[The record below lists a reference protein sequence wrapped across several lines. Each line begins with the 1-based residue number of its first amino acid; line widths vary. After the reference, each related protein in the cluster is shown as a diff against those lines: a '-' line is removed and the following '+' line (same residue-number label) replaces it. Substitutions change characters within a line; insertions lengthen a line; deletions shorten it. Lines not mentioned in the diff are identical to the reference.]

1 MWRNYLTVGLRSLLR
16 SKAYTAINVFGLAI
30 GMASC
35 ILILIFVRHEL
46 SYDDALPNAERT
58 FQVQTERVATEEP
71 PSFLQTSFYPAAAL
85 MERDFPQIERTAGT
99 WNTRPVVLIDRQPV
113 YVDMLLADA
122 DLFEVLEL
130 DFVRGDRRTA
140 LRDPDSL
147 VVTET
152 EARRFFGDR
161 DPIGRVLPIVRQ
173 GEQVN
178 LRVTGVLKDLP
189 ENSHFAAGMIGR
201 LHPGAFPTDPEALG
215 AWNRIPGYVYVRLR
229 PGADA
234 AAINAALPAWEQR
247 VIPREST
254 GSGEMSRADRWA
266 LRLTNVRDV
275 HLGAFQENAMTRGSD
290 MRTIVTFSIVAL
302 LILGVACVNFAN
314 LTTARASERTRE
326 VALRKVLGAR
336 RRQLIAQFIGE
347 AVLLAG
353 MAAIVAL
360 AAVELILPAVA
371 GLVDAPLSLSYVG
384 DGGVLLPVLALTLIV
399 GAVGGSYPAFY
410 LSGFRPSAILR
421 AGRFGEGTGSGRLR
435 TVLVVGQFAVSIGL
449 MICTVVVYAQTV
461 HARNADAG
469 YRRDGLLVVE
479 NLSRAQVEPLAE
491 TLVREVARI
500 EGVRAV
506 GRTEI
511 APAEEGRGT
520 THVELPGRGEP
531 VAVGAYVVD
540 PGFLEAMEIE
550 TVAGRGFSAR
560 QALDDATAADDE
572 AWDALANRGIN
583 VVVSEAGARQL
594 GFRTPA
600 EALGR
605 TLRIDSVP
613 STIVGVV
620 RDVQYRSARD
630 EMEPILYIMSRTDH
644 DSMIVRYEGVSPQ
657 AVLERVRAVWR
668 RLVPDVPFEGSF
680 AEDLVAEL
688 YRGEEGRGQ
697 LFALFAGLAIV
708 IGCLGLYALAAFAAE
723 RRTKEIGIRKILGA
737 RTADIVRLLVWQFL
751 RPVVIANLIAW
762 PIAWWAMRDWLNG
775 FSERIDLNP
784 AWFLAAG
791 LIALAIATATIIGHA
806 VRVARANPIHA
817 LRYE

>member
-1 MWRNYLTVGLRSLLR
+1 MR

-46 SYDDALPNAERT
+46 SYDKWLPNAERT
-58 FQVQTERVATEEP
+58 FQVQSERVATEEP
-71 PSFLQTSFYPAAAL
+71 PSFLQTSFYPVAAL
-85 MERDFPQIERTAGT
+85 IERDFPQVERAAAL
-99 WNTRPVVLIDRQPV
+99 WKTRPVVLVQRQPV
-113 YVDMLLADA
+113 YVDMLLADQ

-130 DFVRGDRRTA
+130 EFVRGDRRTA

-147 VVTET
+147 VVTQS
-152 EARRFFGDR
+152 EARRFFGNG
-161 DPIGRVLPIVRQ
+161 DPMGRVLPVVRQ
-173 GEQVN
+173 GETVN
-178 LRVTGVLKDLP
+178 LRVTGVIRDVP
-189 ENSHFAAGMIGR
+189 ENSHLALTLIGR
-201 LHPGAFPTDPEALG
+201 LHPGVFPSEPEALG
-215 AWNRIPGYVYVRLR
+215 AWNRISSYVYVRLR

-247 VIPREST
+247 VIPRSST

-275 HLGAFQENAMTRGSD
+275 HLGAFRESGMTRGGD
-290 MRTIVTFSIVAL
+290 MRTIITFSIVAL
-302 LILGVACVNFAN
+302 LILAVACVNFAN

-336 RRQLIAQFIGE
+336 RGQLIAQFIGE

-353 MAAIVAL
+353 MAAVVAL
-360 AAVELILPAVA
+360 AAAELALPAVA
-371 GLVDAPLSLSYVG
+371 SLVDAQLELSYFG
-384 DGGVLLPVLALTLIV
+384 EGGMLFWVVALTLVV

-421 AGRFGEGTGSGRLR
+421 AGRFGEGTGGGRLR
-435 TVLVVGQFAVSIGL
+435 TILVVGQFAVSIGL
-449 MICTVVVYAQTV
+449 MICTAVVYAQTM
-461 HARNADAG
+461 HAREADAG
-469 YRRDGLLVVE
+469 YRRDGLLVIE
-479 NLSRAQVEPLAE
+479 NLSRSQVQPLAE
-491 TLVREVARI
+491 TLVREVGRI

-506 GRTEI
+506 GRSEI
-511 APAEEGRGT
+511 SPAEEERST
-520 THVELPGRGEP
+520 THVELPGRAEP
-531 VAVGAYVVD
+531 VAVGAYIVD
-540 PGFLEAMEIE
+540 PGFLQAMEIAI
-550 TVAGRGFSAR
+550 VAGRGFSAD
-560 QALDDATAADDE
+560 QALDDATAAVDAE
-572 AWDALANRGIN
+572 WEALANRGIN
-583 VVVSEAGARQL
+583 VVVSVAGARQL

-600 EALGR
+600 AALGQ
-605 TLRIDSVP
+605 TLRIESVP
-613 STIVGVV
+613 ATIVGVTA
-620 RDVQYRSARD
+620 DVQYRSARE

-657 AVLERVRAVWR
+657 AVLDRVRVVWR
-668 RLVPDVPFEGSF
+668 RLVPEVPFEGAF

-688 YRGEEGRGQ
+688 YRAEEGRGQ

-708 IGCLGLYALAAFAAE
+708 IGSLGLYALAAFAAE

-762 PIAWWAMRDWLNG
+762 PVAWWAMRDWLNS

-791 LIALAIATATIIGHA
+791 IAALAIATGTIIGHA
-806 VRVARANPIHA
+806 LRVARTNPIHA